1 MYFNKN
7 NKFYHGIM
15 FHHFHDKKKFPVS
28 QGSISQSQLYKL
40 INKIGRKNFL
50 NPEEFLF
57 KLKQKKLKNTDL

>member
-1 MYFNKN
+1 MYIFYINMYFNKN

-40 INKIGRKNFL
+40 INKIGRKI
-50 NPEEFLF
+50 F
-57 KLKQKKLKNTDL
+57 KSRGIFIQT